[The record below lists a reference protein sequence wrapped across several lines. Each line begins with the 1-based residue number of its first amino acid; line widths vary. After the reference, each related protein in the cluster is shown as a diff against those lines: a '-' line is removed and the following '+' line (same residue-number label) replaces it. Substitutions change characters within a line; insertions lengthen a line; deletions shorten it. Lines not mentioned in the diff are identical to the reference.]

1 MNQSSTRSPGGR
13 ARPRR
18 STLASFFEALL
29 RLRVGLGVDRPRLL
43 PGGVEPAQQP
53 PDPALAVAHAEAAL
67 DQPAQVAGA
76 PGDAAVRAPASGPAG
91 PGPPGPPAGPRPG
104 RRVGRAAAGRA
115 GPRPL
120 PRCSGGPSRAG
131 S

>member
-43 PGGVEPAQQP
+43 PVEADPVQP
-53 PDPALAVAHAEAAL
+53 PPEPVPAGADPDPPLGQL
-67 DQPAQVAGA
+67 AQVAGA
-76 PGDAAVRAPASGPAG
+76 PSDAAVALQ
-91 PGPPGPPAGPRPG
+91 PRTPQDQALQG
-104 RRVGRAAAGRA
+104 GL
-115 GPRPL
+115 RPL
-120 PRCSGGPSRAG
+120 
-131 S
+131 